1 MMAEVIPPVTLTI
14 TTYELVEGVLR
25 ATVNHEFFGN
35 TEDEARKV
43 LEAHRKTD
51 AFFDASFKGNFRGI
65 ILVNSE
71 EVCRERKSSLL

>member
-1 MMAEVIPPVTLTI
+1 MAEVIPPVTLTI
-14 TTYELVEGVLR
+14 TTYELVKGVPR

-51 AFFDASFKGNFRGI
+51 AFFDASFTGNFRGI
-65 ILVNSE
+65 ILVNSKA
-71 EVCRERKSSLL
+71 VYRIRNSSLY